1 MSVGEREQD
10 EAVSQRLMR
19 AMNAHDLEAHVSC
32 FTEDYRSEQPAHPE
46 RTFTGREQVRK
57 NWSGLF
63 ESIPDFRA
71 EILRLA
77 VSGDTEWAEW
87 HWQGTKEDGT
97 PLEER
102 GVTIVGIRDGH
113 IAWGR
118 LYLEEIEQEG
128 ADIEATVRRMRG
140 RKKER

>member
-1 MSVGEREQD
+1 MSGDEPKNK
-10 EAVSQRLMR
+10 EAVSERLGR

-32 FTEDYRSEQPAHPE
+32 FTEDYRSEQPAHPG

-77 VSGDTEWAEW
+77 VADDTEWAEW
-87 HWQGTKEDGT
+87 HWLGTKEDGS

-102 GVTIVGIRDGH
+102 GVTIVGIRDGR

-128 ADIEATVRRMRG
+128 ADIEETVRRMAG
-140 RKKER
+140 RQDER

>member
-1 MSVGEREQD
+1 MSGPGGQQK
-10 EAVSQRLMR
+10 EAVSERLAR
-19 AMNAHDLEAHVSC
+19 AMNDHDLEAHLSC
-32 FTEDYRSEQPAHPE
+32 FDEDYRSEQPIHPA
-46 RTFTGREQVRK
+46 RAFQGREQVRK

-77 VSGDTEWAEW
+77 VVDETEWAEW
-87 HWQGTKEDGT
+87 HWQGTKEDGS

-102 GVTIVGIRDGH
+102 GVTILGIRDGG

-118 LYLEEIEQEG
+118 LYLEEIEQAGE
-128 ADIEATVRRMRG
+128 DIEKTVRRMSG
-140 RKKER
+140 RQENP

>member
-1 MSVGEREQD
+1 MSAGELEQE
-10 EAVSQRLMR
+10 EAVSHRLMR

-32 FTEDYRSEQPAHPE
+32 FTEDYRSEQPAHPG
-46 RTFTGREQVRK
+46 RAFTGSDQVRK

-87 HWQGTKEDGT
+87 HWQGTKEDGA

-102 GVTIVGIRDGH
+102 GVTIVGIRDGR

-140 RKKER
+140 RQGER